1 MNELDT
7 AMTIAIGLEWTT
19 AELARE
25 RYRAQTG
32 RGVALGKTREALGR
46 IERAGFIE
54 SIVDPGRNRVWRMT
68 PEGGAFV
75 KGRIAQ
81 VTGDMP
87 QTIMGVPVERKRN
100 GPGSCATGAE
110 SPSQEQ

>member
-1 MNELDT
+1 
-7 AMTIAIGLEWTT
+7 
-19 AELARE
+19 
-25 RYRAQTG
+25 
-32 RGVALGKTREALGR
+32 VALGKTREALGR

-54 SIVDPGRNRVWRMT
+54 SIVDPGRNRVWRMTPEGGAFVKGRIAQVWRMT